1 MSLKIA
7 YAVEHRHSWAG
18 LTVLPLRCRL
28 PKITTLF
35 PSSHSKIKRMIR
47 PRIISTL
54 IPTAAITVLLLLTLP
69 CLKGVATSAPPNGGN
84 QADSKTLPADAQAQ
98 QLKELQKQVADL
110 QTRVSQMQSP
120 RIVAAGTATFHLGA
134 VQDNATNV
142 RVRLAPDVV
151 ARLGVDYIVL
161 LTNRFP
167 AGGYP
172 FFDPFWTVAKDGFDI
187 TLVDVTLGPG
197 STASYESNKNKTF
210 LIDWIVVRK

>member
-35 PSSHSKIKRMIR
+35 PSSHSEIKRMIR

-69 CLKGVATSAPPNGGN
+69 CLKGVAISAPPNGGN

-120 RIVAAGTATFHLGA
+120 RIVAAGTATIKLPGI
-134 VQDNATNV
+134 QDNKQKI
-142 RVRLAPDVV
+142 RVKLPADIA
-151 ARLGVDYIVL
+151 ARLGTNCIVQ

-167 AGGYP
+167 TGGA
-172 FFDPFWTVAKDGFDI
+172 FFVPYWKPATDGFDI
-187 TLVDVTLGPG
+187 HVADPSLNGDYQITPNDKQP
-197 STASYESNKNKTF
+197 YY
-210 LIDWIVVRK
+210 IDWVVVQK